1 MNPRRDEFH
10 ESPSSH
16 VVLHERLI
24 LFTRYPVPGRV
35 KTRLIPALGPEG
47 AARLQ
52 RRLTLCALRSAEALR
67 ARCGVEIEIYFEGAS
82 ESSMRHWLGDRFNFW
97 PQSEGDLGQRIAVA
111 FENSFREGS
120 RATII
125 IGADCPE
132 LTHDILSEAF
142 ERLHQHPVVL
152 GPAKDGGYYLI
163 GLRQPIAQLF
173 RGIEWGASTVLAGTL
188 QILERHGIR
197 PFLLGAL
204 NDIDRPEDLLAWR
217 RVVDASEADLN
228 QISVIIPALNEA
240 ESIGS
245 TVATAAEGK
254 PLEII
259 VVDGGSSDRTAELA
273 REAGA
278 AVLFSRAAR
287 SRQMN
292 AGASAARGN
301 VLLFLHADT
310 FLPRG
315 YSSLAAQHLR
325 KSGVAAGAFRFAVSH
340 AFAGSKF
347 LEWTTNLRS
356 RWLQLPYGD
365 QGLFLR
371 RSLFEELGG
380 FADLPILEDYE
391 LVRRLRGCGRVI
403 TVREPVLTSARRWQ
417 RLGVLRAS
425 LINQWMIAGYHLG
438 WPIKRLAEA
447 YGVRDTI

>member
-1 MNPRRDEFH
+1 MNPQRDEFH

-16 VVLHERLI
+16 AIRHERLI

-35 KTRLIPALGPEG
+35 KTRLIPTLGPEG

-67 ARCGVEIEIYFEGAS
+67 ARFGIDVEIHFDGAS
-82 ESSMRHWLGDRFNFW
+82 ESSMRHWLGDRFGFW
-97 PQSEGDLGQRIAVA
+97 PQVEGDLGRRMAGA
-111 FENSFREGS
+111 FEKSFRVGTQ
-120 RATII
+120 AVVI

-132 LTHDILSEAF
+132 LTPDILAEAF
-142 ERLHQHPVVL
+142 SRLRQHPVVL
-152 GPAKDGGYYLI
+152 GPSKDGGYYLI
-163 GLRQPIAQLF
+163 GLRQPTPQLF
-173 RGIEWGASTVLAGTL
+173 LGVEWGTGTVLASTL
-188 QILERHGIR
+188 QILEELDIR
-197 PFLLGAL
+197 PFLLGTL

-217 RVVDASEADLN
+217 RVVNASEADLN
-228 QISVIIPALNEA
+228 QISVIIPTRNEA
-240 ESIGS
+240 ENINS

-259 VVDGGSSDRTAELA
+259 VVDGASSDRTAELA

-278 AVLFSRAAR
+278 TVLHSQSGRA
-287 SRQMN
+287 RQMN
-292 AGASAARGN
+292 AGASKAAGN

-310 FLPRG
+310 LLPRN
-315 YSSLAAQHLR
+315 YSSFAAQHLLGP
-325 KSGVAAGAFRFAVSH
+325 GVVAGAFRFAVSH

-356 RWLQLPYGD
+356 RWLQMPYGD

-391 LVRRLRGCGRVI
+391 LVRRLRGCGRVT

-417 RLGVLRAS
+417 RLGVLRAT
-425 LINQWMIAGYHLG
+425 LINHWMIAGYHLG
-438 WPIKRLAEA
+438 WPIKRLAAA